1 MNKKTLFV
9 LILLVSASALRAE
22 PRLKLGDRI
31 VTLGDSITE
40 AGGYQAVMEKVFNRF
55 YPELKIQIIN
65 AGISGHKSP
74 DMAARLQRDVIDKK
88 PSIVTISCGVNDVW
102 HGFYTPPRGVDL
114 STYTRLITQIIR
126 ELKASTQAEIYL
138 LTPTVIY
145 ENPFG
150 AENLKLEAY
159 CEAVRKIALEER
171 VYLVDLNSLFN
182 LVLRLTQIGGAP
194 DFHLTADGVH
204 MKPAG
209 DFLFAAGILHALH
222 VPMSQILQVTEAPIP
237 AIRADDSRFQ
247 YWGRWDLRE
256 GGTTGAITV
265 NTGSTLLF
273 QFEGNNLTLHFTT
286 SQYSEQFPTLWVQ
299 IDSGEW
305 RVITPAEELLLAK
318 TSLSLGSHK
327 ATLVVKGV
335 REWENRWDKPLV
347 GAIVFRGA
355 TPGPG
360 GQLLAP
366 PERPLKLIE
375 YLGDSITEGVLV
387 HKPTPEE
394 KGKRDGWPRFSDGRQ
409 TWAYQSA
416 LLVGA
421 EPRTVGFG
429 RLGLTVNAN
438 GGVPPAIQSFPFIYE
453 GVSIDSLPQPDVV
466 VINMGS
472 NDRNRASSELFG
484 ALYKSYVETI
494 RKRYPTAIILCLR
507 PFVGAHAAAIEE
519 TVRRLA
525 DPRIRY
531 VDTTGWIESGKH
543 TTDQVHPNLEGNR
556 IAAEKMAVI
565 LKEVMQ

>member
-1 MNKKTLFV
+1 M
-9 LILLVSASALRAE
+9 LILLLSSSVLRGE
-22 PRLKLGDRI
+22 PRLKSGDRI

-40 AGGYQAVMEKVFNRF
+40 AGGYQAVMEKVFSRF
-55 YPELKIQIIN
+55 YSDLKIQIIN
-65 AGISGHKSP
+65 AGISGNKSP

-88 PSIVTISCGVNDVW
+88 PTIVTISCGVNDVW
-102 HGFYTPPRGVDL
+102 HGFSQPSRGVDL
-114 STYTRLITQIIR
+114 STYTKLMTQIIR

-138 LTPTVIY
+138 LTPTVIH
-145 ENPFG
+145 ENLFG
-150 AENLKLEAY
+150 VENLKLETY
-159 CEAVRKIALEER
+159 GEAVRKIAFEEK
-171 VYLVDLNSLFN
+171 VHLVDLNSLFN
-182 LVLRLTQIGGAP
+182 LVLRSTQIGGAP
-194 DFHLTADGVH
+194 DFHLTVDGVH
-204 MKPAG
+204 MKPVG
-209 DFLFAAGILHALH
+209 DFLFAAGILHALD
-222 VPMSQILQVTEAPIP
+222 VPMNQILQVTEAPIP
-237 AIRADDSRFQ
+237 AIRADDRRFQ

-256 GGTTGAITV
+256 AGTSGAITV
-265 NTGSTLLF
+265 NTGSTLLL
-273 QFEGNNLTLHFTT
+273 QFEGNNLTLHFAT
-286 SQYSEQFPTLWVQ
+286 SQYSQQFPTLWLQ
-299 IDSGEW
+299 IDAGEW
-305 RVITPAEELLLAK
+305 KVITPAEDLPLAK
-318 TSLSLGSHK
+318 TSLSQGSHK
-327 ATLVVKGV
+327 AKLVVKGF
-335 REWENRWDKPLV
+335 REWENRWDKPLE
-347 GAIVFRGA
+347 GAILFRGA
-355 TPGPG
+355 TPVAG

-387 HKPTPEE
+387 HKPGPEE
-394 KGKRDGWPRFSDGRQ
+394 KGKREGWPRFSDGRQ

-453 GVSIDSLPQPDVV
+453 GVPIDSLPQPDVV

-472 NDRNRASSELFG
+472 NDRNRASSELFA

-494 RKRYPTAIILCLR
+494 RKKYPTAIILCLR

-531 VDTTGWIESGKH
+531 VDTTGWIEPGKH

-565 LKEVMQ
+565 LKEVL

>member
-1 MNKKTLFV
+1 MIFLFLMLSFTSV
-9 LILLVSASALRAE
+9 LLGQ
-22 PRLKLGDRI
+22 PHLKAGDRI

-40 AGGYQAVMEKVFNRF
+40 AGGYQAVMKNVLDRF
-55 YPELKIQIIN
+55 YPDLKIQIIN

-74 DMAARLQRDVIDKK
+74 DMAARLKRDVIDKN
-88 PSIVTISCGVNDVW
+88 PTIVTISCGVNDVW
-102 HGFYTPPRGVDL
+102 HGFSQPPRGVDL
-114 STYTRLITQIIR
+114 NSYTRFMTQMVQ
-126 ELKASTQAEIYL
+126 ELKISTQAEIYL
-138 LTPTVIY
+138 LTPTVIH
-145 ENPFG
+145 EDLAS
-150 AENLKLEAY
+150 AENLQLESY
-159 CEAVRKIALEER
+159 CEAVRKIAAEEK
-171 VYLVDLNSLFN
+171 VHLVDLNSLFN
-182 LVLRLTQIGGAP
+182 LVLRATQLGGAP
-194 DFHLTADGVH
+194 DFHPTSDGVH
-204 MKPAG
+204 MKPSG
-209 DFLFAAGILHALH
+209 DFLIAAGILGALG

-237 AIRADDSRFQ
+237 TIWADDSRFQ

-256 GGTTGAITV
+256 AATTGAITV

-273 QFEGNNLTLHFTT
+273 QFEGNNLILHFTT
-286 SQYSEQFPTLWVQ
+286 SQYSQQFPTLWLQ
-299 IDSGEW
+299 IDAEEW
-305 RVITPAEELLLAK
+305 KVITPSERLPLAK
-318 TSLSLGSHK
+318 SPLSPGTHK
-327 ATLVVKGV
+327 ATLVVKGF

-355 TPGPG
+355 TPVEG
-360 GQLLAP
+360 GQLLVP

-394 KGKRDGWPRFSDGRQ
+394 KGKREGWPRFSDGRQ

-429 RLGLTVNAN
+429 RHGLTVNAN

-453 GVSIDSLPQPDVV
+453 GVSIDALRQPDVV

-472 NDRNRASSELFG
+472 NDRNRASSELF
-484 ALYKSYVETI
+484 AVLYKSYVETI
-494 RKRYPTAIILCLR
+494 RKKYPTAMILCMR

-525 DPRIRY
+525 DPKIRY
-531 VDTTGWIESGKH
+531 VDTTGWIEPGKH

-565 LKEVMQ
+565 LKEVL

>member
-1 MNKKTLFV
+1 MKKKGLFV
-9 LILLVSASALRAE
+9 SILFLSASFLWGE
-22 PRLKLGDRI
+22 PRLKPGDRI

-40 AGGYQAVMEKVFNRF
+40 AGGYQAVMKNVFDRF
-55 YPELKIQIIN
+55 YPNLKIQIIN

-74 DMAARLQRDVIDKK
+74 DMAARLKHDVIDQN
-88 PSIVTISCGVNDVW
+88 PTIVTISCGVNDVW
-102 HGFYTPPRGVDL
+102 HGFGQPPRGVDL
-114 STYTRLITQIIR
+114 NKYMQLMTQMVQ
-126 ELKASTQAEIYL
+126 ELKVSTQAEIYL

-145 ENPFG
+145 ENLAS
-150 AENLKLEAY
+150 AENLKLQSY
-159 CEAVRKIALEER
+159 CDAVRKIAAEEK
-171 VYLVDLNSLFN
+171 VHLVDLNSLFN
-182 LVLRLTQIGGAP
+182 LVLRSTQVGGAP
-194 DFHLTADGVH
+194 DFHPTSDGVH

-209 DFLFAAGILHALH
+209 DFLIAAGILGALG
-222 VPMSQILQVTEAPIP
+222 VPMSQILEATEAPIP
-237 AIRADDSRFQ
+237 TIRADDSRFQ

-256 GGTTGAITV
+256 AGTTGAITV

-286 SQYSEQFPTLWVQ
+286 AQYSQQFPTLWLQ
-299 IDSGEW
+299 IDAGEW
-305 RVITPAEELLLAK
+305 KVITPAEALPLAK
-318 TSLSLGSHK
+318 SSLSQGLHK
-327 ATLVVKGV
+327 ATLVVKGF
-335 REWENRWDKPLV
+335 REWENRWDTPLV
-347 GAIVFRGA
+347 SAIVFRGA
-355 TPGPG
+355 TPVEG
-360 GQLLAP
+360 GQLIAP

-375 YLGDSITEGVLV
+375 YLGDSITEGILV

-394 KGKRDGWPRFSDGRQ
+394 KGKREGWPRFSDGRQ

-416 LLVGA
+416 MLVGA

-453 GVSIDSLPQPDVV
+453 GVSIDALRQPDVV

-472 NDRNRASSELFG
+472 NDRNRASSELFA

-494 RKRYPTAIILCLR
+494 RKKYPTAMILCMR

-519 TVRRLA
+519 TVRRMA

-556 IAAEKMAVI
+556 IAAVKMAVI
-565 LKEVMQ
+565 LKGVL